1 MRRVVVLIAG
11 LGAVGALVLAPGSGS
26 IVRGARAEAAECLWH
41 RHSRRVVKHV
51 RRHGRSERVA
61 RIKHW
66 WTCDGAPVAS
76 PAPPPVAPLIPPA
89 EPEPEANRL
98 SVKADEYSYVLSR
111 PQTRAGQ
118 VIVELNNQ
126 GEDPHNL
133 NLQREGGEEPVF
145 QIPKTGSLQHLSAS
159 FELPAGTY
167 RLWCSLP
174 THDEKGMHATL
185 VVEGG

>member
-1 MRRVVVLIAG
+1 M
-11 LGAVGALVLAPGSGS
+11 
-26 IVRGARAEAAECLWH
+26 
-41 RHSRRVVKHV
+41 
-51 RRHGRSERVA
+51 
-61 RIKHW
+61 
-66 WTCDGAPVAS
+66 
-76 PAPPPVAPLIPPA
+76 APLIPPA
-89 EPEPEANRL
+89 EPQPEANRL

-111 PQTRAGQ
+111 PETRAGQ

-133 NLQREGGEEPVF
+133 NLQREGSEEPVF

-174 THDEKGMHATL
+174 TDDEKGVHATL